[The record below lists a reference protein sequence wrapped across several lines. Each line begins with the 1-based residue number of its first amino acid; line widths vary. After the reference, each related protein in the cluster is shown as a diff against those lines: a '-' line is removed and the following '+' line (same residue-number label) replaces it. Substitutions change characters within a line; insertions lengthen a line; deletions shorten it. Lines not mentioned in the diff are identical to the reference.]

1 MSFKPIKPVKKD
13 TACCAGYKEF
23 TFYGESLPIE
33 GPPEDYAILNSTAS
47 NYIHGEVQTISLTAM
62 MITIPSLSLYELGF
76 INTQVLGTTQ
86 DSAHVNITFNGDNT
100 VTIETPNL
108 LSTLLGVFTI
118 KIWMNH
124 LILI

>member
-1 MSFKPIKPVKKD
+1 MHKAINPTPAE
-13 TACCAGYKEF
+13 TACCAGYREF
-23 TFYGESLPIE
+23 TFYGESSAIVGEPI
-33 GPPEDYAILNSTAS
+33 DYAIYNKTAS